1 MKRIVIWAIGNIILM
16 VFIALTL
23 SGEIFTSLVGFAL
36 VGVMTFLYKH
46 SEVARL
52 AIRAYLRTSAQIS
65 YSFEK
70 YITQKDK

>member
-16 VFIALTL
+16 VVIVLTL
-23 SGEIFTSLVGFAL
+23 SGDIFISLIGLVFVG
-36 VGVMTFLYKH
+36 GMTFLYNH
-46 SEVARL
+46 SEVVRL